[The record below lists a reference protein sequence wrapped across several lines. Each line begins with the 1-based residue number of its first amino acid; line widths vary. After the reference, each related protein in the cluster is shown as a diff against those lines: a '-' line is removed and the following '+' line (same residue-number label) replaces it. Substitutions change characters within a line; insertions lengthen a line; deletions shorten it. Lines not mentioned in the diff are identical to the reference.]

1 MVPQYLSQ
9 KVLLSYATTHSHFL
23 VSQNVKIQSAT
34 EQPRKIDSNR
44 ILLTTWENN
53 NFFKKNN
60 KYFIPITYKKV
71 F

>member
-44 ILLTTWENN
+44 ILLTT
-53 NFFKKNN
+53 
-60 KYFIPITYKKV
+60 
-71 F
+71 

>member
-23 VSQNVKIQSAT
+23 VSQNVKMQSAT

-44 ILLTTWENN
+44 ILLTKWENN

-60 KYFIPITYKKV
+60 KYFIPIT
-71 F
+71 